1 MMRRR
6 DFIKGAGG
14 SLVGI
19 GLAGCTGDSDEST
32 ETNTAE
38 NTETNTA
45 EDTAEGTETDTAENT
60 ETNTAEDTETNTA
73 EGTETNTAEGTETAT
88 ETDDGTA
95 TGTEEPLSGTLQV
108 ATYGSFTGDK
118 TAGNWLKSNFEERH
132 PDVTVEFT
140 TPENAV
146 NEYIQRASQGAPID
160 ADMYVGINTGE
171 LVRADEQ
178 LDTTLFAEAGDVEG
192 TDDVKEALEIDPDG
206 RAIPYDTGYI
216 SLVYDENEVDSPAT
230 FDDLLNPEYENALIA
245 QNAQQSDPGRAFL
258 LWTIHE
264 KGPDGYLDYWSDL
277 VDNGVRILSDWEPAY
292 NAYTAEERPMV
303 VSYSTDQVFYNGED
317 VDMSRHQVGF
327 INDQGYANPEAMA
340 RFADA
345 DNPELATA
353 FMEFMLTEEAQ
364 AEIAVRNVQFPAVE
378 GVDPGGDFGEFALE
392 PPEPVTFGY
401 DELAG
406 NVSTWIEDWARE
418 VVSN

>member
-1 MMRRR
+1 M
-6 DFIKGAGG
+6 

-19 GLAGCTGDSDEST
+19 GLAGCTGDDDGGT
-32 ETNTAE
+32 DTNTDA
-38 NTETNTA
+38 
-45 EDTAEGTETDTAENT
+45 DTETDAPT
-60 ETNTAEDTETNTA
+60 ETSTGEP
-73 EGTETNTAEGTETAT
+73 
-88 ETDDGTA
+88 GTA
-95 TGTEEPLSGTLQV
+95 TGTEDALSGTLNV
-108 ATYGSFTGDK
+108 ATYSSFTGDG
-118 TAGNWLKSNFEERH
+118 TAGNWLKTNFEERH
-132 PDVTVEFT
+132 PGVTVEFS
-140 TPENAV
+140 TPENGV
-146 NEYIQRASQGAPID
+146 NEFIQRASQGAPID

-192 TDDVKEALEIDPDG
+192 AGNVKDALEIDPDG
-206 RAIPYDTGYI
+206 RAVPYDTGYI
-216 SLVYDENEVDSPAT
+216 SLVYDEDEVDSPDT
-230 FDDLLNPEYENALIA
+230 FDDLLDPAYEDALIA

-264 KGPDGYLDYWSDL
+264 KGPDNYLDYWSGL
-277 VDNGVRILSDWEPAY
+277 VDNGVRILSDWQPAY
-292 NAYTAEERPMV
+292 NAYLAEERPMV

-340 RFADA
+340 AFAGA
-345 DNPELATA
+345 DRPDLATA

-392 PPEPVTFGY
+392 PPEPVTFSY

-406 NVSTWIEDWARE
+406 NVSTWIDDWARE
-418 VVSN
+418 VVSS

>member
-1 MMRRR
+1 V
-6 DFIKGAGG
+6 F
-14 SLVGI
+14 GI
-19 GLAGCTGDSDEST
+19 ALAGCTGDGDDDT
-32 ETNTAE
+32 ETEGGNGNG
-38 NTETNTA
+38 NTETT
-45 EDTAEGTETDTAENT
+45 DGGTETDGGN
-60 ETNTAEDTETNTA
+60 
-73 EGTETNTAEGTETAT
+73 GST
-88 ETDDGTA
+88 ETDDGNGDGTA
-95 TGTEEPLSGTLQV
+95 TSTGTEEPLSGTLQV
-108 ATYGSFTGDK
+108 ATYGSFTGEG
-118 TAGNWLKSNFEERH
+118 TAGNWLKSNFEAEH

-140 TPENAV
+140 TPENGV
-146 NEYIQRASQGAPID
+146 NEFIQRASQGAPID

-171 LVRADEQ
+171 LVRADEN
-178 LDTTLFAEAGDVEG
+178 LDTTLFAEAGDVAGAEN
-192 TDDVKEALEIDPDG
+192 VKEALEIDPDG

-216 SLVYDENEVDSPAT
+216 SLVYDEDEVDSPET
-230 FDDLLNPEYENALIA
+230 FDDLLEPAYEDALIA

-277 VDNGVRILSDWEPAY
+277 LDNGVRIMSDWQPAY

-303 VSYSTDQVFYNGED
+303 VSYSTDQVFYNGEG

-345 DNPELATA
+345 DNPDLATA
-353 FMEFMLTEEAQ
+353 FMEFMLTEQAQ
-364 AEIAVRNVQFPAVE
+364 AEIAVKNVQFPAVE

-392 PPEPVTFGY
+392 PPEPVTFSY

-406 NVSTWIEDWARE
+406 NVSTWIEDWARQ
-418 VVSN
+418 VVTS

>member
-6 DFIKGAGG
+6 EFITRAGAGV
-14 SLVGI
+14 VGVA
-19 GLAGCTGDSDEST
+19 LAGCTGDSDENTETEGGNGGEST
-32 ETNTAE
+32 ETT
-38 NTETNTA
+38 
-45 EDTAEGTETDTAENT
+45 DGGTETDGGN
-60 ETNTAEDTETNTA
+60 
-73 EGTETNTAEGTETAT
+73 GTT
-88 ETDDGTA
+88 TA
-95 TGTEEPLSGTLQV
+95 TGTDEPLSGTLQV
-108 ATYGSFTGDK
+108 ATYGSFTGEG
-118 TAGNWLKSNFEERH
+118 TAGNWLKSNFEAEH

-140 TPENAV
+140 TPENGV
-146 NEYIQRASQGAPID
+146 NEFIQRASQGVPID

-171 LVRADEQ
+171 LVRADEE
-178 LDTTLFAEAGDVEG
+178 LDTDLFAEAGDVAGAEN
-192 TDDVKEALEIDPDG
+192 VKEALEIDPDG
-206 RAIPYDTGYI
+206 RAVPYDTGYI
-216 SLVYDENEVDSPAT
+216 SLVYDEDEVDAPET
-230 FDDLLNPEYENALIA
+230 FDDLLEPAYEDALIA

-277 VDNGVRILSDWEPAY
+277 VDNGVRIMSDWQPAY
-292 NAYTAEERPMV
+292 NAYQEGERPMV
-303 VSYSTDQVFYNGED
+303 VSYSTDQVYYNGEG

-353 FMEFMLTEEAQ
+353 FMEFVLTEEAQ

-378 GVDPGGDFGEFALE
+378 GVEPGGDFGEFALE

>member
-1 MMRRR
+1 MRRR
-6 DFIKGAGG
+6 DFITRAGAGI
-14 SLVGI
+14 VGV
-19 GLAGCTGDSDEST
+19 GLAGCTGDGGD
-32 ETNTAE
+32 
-38 NTETNTA
+38 
-45 EDTAEGTETDTAENT
+45 
-60 ETNTAEDTETNTA
+60 DTETTDGGGNGD
-73 EGTETNTAEGTETAT
+73 GTTTNRGGNGNGSTGT
-88 ETDDGTA
+88 TDGGGNGTGTA
-95 TGTEEPLSGTLQV
+95 TDEPLSGTLNV
-108 ATYGSFTGDK
+108 ATYGSFTGEG
-118 TAGNWLKSNFEERH
+118 TAGNWLKANFEAEH
-132 PDVTVEFT
+132 PGVTVEFT
-140 TPENAV
+140 TPENGV

-178 LDTTLFAEAGDVEG
+178 LDTDLFAEAGDIEG
-192 TDDVKEALEIDPDG
+192 ADGVKQALEIDPDG
-206 RAIPYDTGYI
+206 RAVPYDTGYI
-216 SLVYDENEVDSPAT
+216 SLVYDEDEVDSPDT
-230 FDDLLNPEYENALIA
+230 FDDLLDPAYEDALIA

-264 KGPDGYLDYWSDL
+264 KGPDGYLDYWSGLD
-277 VDNGVRILSDWEPAY
+277 DNGVRIMSDWQPAY
-292 NAYTAEERPMV
+292 NAYQEEERPMV
-303 VSYSTDQVFYNGED
+303 VSYSTDQVYYNGEG

-340 RFADA
+340 RFAGA

-353 FMEFMLTEEAQ
+353 FMAFVLTEEAQ

-378 GVDPGGDFGEFALE
+378 GVEPGGDFGEFALE

-418 VVSN
+418 VVTN